1 MDYLL
6 DNGANINIKN
16 TDGTTPLMI
25 ASTYNQFEIVK
36 LLVQRSADINAKDND
51 GNTAIFYAE
60 EYGNEEVV
68 TFLRDQ
74 GA

>member
-1 MDYLL
+1 
-6 DNGANINIKN
+6 
-16 TDGTTPLMI
+16 MI